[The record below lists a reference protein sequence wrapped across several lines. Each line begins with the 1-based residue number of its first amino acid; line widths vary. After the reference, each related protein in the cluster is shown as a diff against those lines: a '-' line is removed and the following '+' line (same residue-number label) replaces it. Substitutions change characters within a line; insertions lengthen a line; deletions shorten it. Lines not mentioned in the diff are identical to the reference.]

1 LLFERPGQAPPF
13 RFVEGRRAL
22 VLASSQGLGAGVAMR
37 LAMEGAQVA
46 TGRSAERLAATAKS
60 IEAASGIKPT
70 QIVADLADPDAAAR
84 ICDGAPGGG
93 NVDVLV
99 NNTGGP
105 PPGNASAVES
115 QVLPR
120 SLSSPL
126 PICGV
131 L

>member
-60 IEAASGIKPT
+60 IEAASGIKPS
-70 QIVADLADPDAAAR
+70 QIVADLADRDAAAR
-84 ICDGAPGGG
+84 ICDGALGGG
-93 NVDVLV
+93 YVDVLV

>member
-1 LLFERPGQAPPF
+1 MDLGLS
-13 RFVEGRRAL
+13 GRRAL

-46 TGRSAERLAATAKS
+46 ITGRSAERLAATAKS

-84 ICDGAPGGG
+84 ICDGALGGG

-115 QVLPR
+115 QVSPR